1 MTTVE
6 PPLTWDPPGK
16 GDWRGLH
23 DHFTRPVTPEYQR
36 LLAKGME
43 AGEAESF
50 ARYGLPVRTILCRFV
65 NGRVYIAAAPLVGP
79 ATAAVPPAPLLWLA
93 CRVVP
98 AFRRRAAIAR
108 SAVAG
113 RIWLQEAAHW
123 YEVERPAWQAR
134 GAELESVDP
143 ARLSDADLAD
153 HLRLVRQAAD
163 DGYRTHFRLHGPDLL
178 PLGMLLA
185 RGEDWGIDGGV
196 MLGLLAG
203 SSPASTGATPLPAWR
218 LVTGYD
224 LDSRAAAELPM
235 LAALAPWSG
244 GRTAAPERDAVRA
257 LVPTADH
264 DEFDQL
270 VDDARSVCDLRDDNG
285 IWAAAWPAGL
295 LRRAMLEAGR
305 RLVHRGL
312 LLEPSH
318 GVEVTVA
325 ELTSLLGDE
334 PAVVSAAQVAERA
347 RRRSAAVPPPAAL
360 GSAVDLPV
368 SALPVAMRTMV
379 RALLAVRDH
388 GSVDTTGREP
398 LDGDGIGDAV
408 AVGRAVLVDD
418 ATGDALARF
427 EPGDVLVTRGTTPA
441 FNVLLA
447 CAGAVVTEEGGQ
459 LSHAA
464 VVAREL
470 GLPGIIGAAGAMT
483 RIPDG
488 ALVEVDPVAGRV
500 RVLSGAPDPG
510 PP

>member
-6 PPLTWDPPGK
+6 RSLRWDPPGK

-36 LLAKGME
+36 LLAGGME

-79 ATAAVPPAPLLWLA
+79 ATSAAPPAPLLWLA
-93 CRVVP
+93 CRVIP
-98 AFRRRAAIAR
+98 ALRRRATAAR
-108 SAVAG
+108 SALAA
-113 RIWLQEAAHW
+113 RAWLQEAAHW
-123 YEVERPAWQAR
+123 YEVERPAWQTR
-134 GAELESVDP
+134 GGEIETVDP

-153 HLRLVRQAAD
+153 HLRLAQHTAD

-185 RGEDWGIDGGV
+185 RGQDWGIDGGV
-196 MLGLLAG
+196 LMGLLAG
-203 SSPASTGATPLPAWR
+203 SSPASRGATPLPAWR

-224 LDSRAAAELPM
+224 LDSRAATELPI
-235 LAALAPWSG
+235 LAGLSPRPRRPSAEPDRQS
-244 GRTAAPERDAVRA
+244 VRC
-257 LVPTADH
+257 LVPSADH

-295 LRRAMLEAGR
+295 LRRAMLEVGR
-305 RLVHRGL
+305 RLVGRGL
-312 LLEPSH
+312 LHEPSH
-318 GVEVTVA
+318 GIEVTVD

-334 PAVVSAAQVAERA
+334 PGVVSAAQVAERA
-347 RRRSAAVPPPAAL
+347 RRRRVAVTPPASL

-368 SALPVAMRTMV
+368 SALPAAMGTMV

-388 GSVDTTGREP
+388 GTVETSRRSP
-398 LDGDGIGDAV
+398 LHGDGIGDSV

-427 EPGDVLVTRGTTPA
+427 EPGDILVARGTTPA

-464 VVAREL
+464 VIAREL
-470 GLPGIIGAAGAMT
+470 GLAGVIGAAGAMGG
-483 RIPDG
+483 IPDG

-500 RVLSGAPDPG
+500 RVLPATPAPDPL
-510 PP
+510 